1 MRYYA
6 TIKVEQTYE
15 VEAETPE
22 QAEQYFRARGVDIA
36 EDVVFCN
43 PDWETLEVEE
53 V

>member
-15 VEAETPE
+15 IEADTPEEAE
-22 QAEQYFRARGVDIA
+22 QFFRAKGVGIA
-36 EDVVFCN
+36 EDVIYCN
-43 PDWETLEVEE
+43 PEWETLEVEE